1 MKASEAIKTM
11 LEESG
16 LTGTEVSRRLG
27 KSRKYMSTILTTNRI
42 PQLDTLAKMADSM
55 GYQVII
61 RGHGAEYVIEADSES
76 SREEQG

>member
-27 KSRKYMSTILTTNRI
+27 KTRKYMSTIVSTNRI

-55 GYQVII
+55 GYQVVI
-61 RGHGAEYVIEADSES
+61 RGHGSEYVIEPDSDGES
-76 SREEQG
+76 EA